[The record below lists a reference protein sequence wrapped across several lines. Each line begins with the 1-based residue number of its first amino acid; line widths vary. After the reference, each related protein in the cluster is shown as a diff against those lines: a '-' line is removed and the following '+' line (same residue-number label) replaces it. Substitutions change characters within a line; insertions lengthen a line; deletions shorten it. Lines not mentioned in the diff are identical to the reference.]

1 MKNVI
6 PIRDGLELG
15 FVDRELQASMIR
27 ELNRD
32 ADRIALEARNRG
44 RVEGMLAASV
54 FVIAG
59 LTAASFLVI

>member
-44 RVEGMLAASV
+44 RVEGMLAAAI
-54 FVIAG
+54 FVVIG
-59 LTAASFLVI
+59 LSFASFLVI

>member
-1 MKNVI
+1 MNNVT
-6 PIRDGLELG
+6 PIRDGLEFG

-44 RVEGMLAASV
+44 RVEGMLAASL
-54 FVIAG
+54 FVVIG
-59 LTAASFLVI
+59 LSFASFLVI